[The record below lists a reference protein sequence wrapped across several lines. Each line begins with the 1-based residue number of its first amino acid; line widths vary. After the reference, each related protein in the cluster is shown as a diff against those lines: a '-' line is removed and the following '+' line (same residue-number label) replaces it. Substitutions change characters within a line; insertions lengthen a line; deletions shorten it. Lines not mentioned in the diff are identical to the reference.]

1 MNKVNHW
8 VISHPKT
15 VLILLIGITVFMGSR
30 LPGLRS
36 ETNLEAMFPENH
48 PTIVYNDQVEEWFEV
63 KDSVVVGVFNEGKD
77 GIYNKESLTLIRQ
90 ITDGLRDMDGI
101 LNRKK
106 SDVVSLA
113 SLDNVI
119 GTETG
124 MDVTP
129 FMKEVPQTA
138 EEIKALREAV
148 EDNEMVNGSIVSRD
162 GTGSII
168 MAMLERDDK
177 QVVMY
182 HRVRQ
187 FIDSLP
193 KGDTEVVLAG
203 RPVIEGVF
211 AATMQHDMPM
221 MMRLTVLIIL
231 GVLFFTFHT
240 LRGVFLPIILVIIT
254 LVWTFG
260 TMAIFG
266 VPIYTVMTMMPVIL
280 LAVGCADAIH
290 ILSKYYDEVIHYP
303 EERKKTIVYKTMEEL
318 APPVIMTSVT
328 TMAGFLSLLSSD
340 LMPMRYFGLF
350 VATGI
355 FYALLLSLAFL
366 PAMLSLLP
374 LKVSA
379 RKKRLFEEHGSFT
392 HVDYAGKSLGL
403 LARIINT
410 RPGFMYFVTVIFIA
424 IGGYGLAQ
432 IKVSASLVKQFNEE
446 HPIPQADAMLNN
458 HFGGTNLLNVVVEG
472 KEDDVIK
479 KPAILKGMDSLQAFM
494 QEDPEIGESI
504 SIAEYLKR
512 MNRVLNENRKEM
524 FKVPETRDLA
534 AQYLFLYSMSGDP
547 TDFDSVVDYNYRK
560 ANIRFQ
566 IKTDE
571 SRVIKSVLNRADE
584 GIAKYFPED
593 EVIVKKAGTVAI
605 SDAFVDL
612 IISGQIWSILIS
624 IILIFILTAMEF
636 KSIIAGL
643 YCIIPISVSAF
654 FNFGFMG
661 LIGIP
666 LDVSTALTASMAI
679 GIGVDYAIHMVN
691 KYRLEALDGKSPQ
704 EVTTATLLTAGRAIW
719 YNALVVALGFLVLLT
734 ANLVPQQKL
743 GMMVSL
749 TMMTC
754 FGGAA
759 MFLPVLLNRFK
770 PAFVYGQ
777 KKGGM

>member
-1 MNKVNHW
+1 MKKVNHW
-8 VISHPKT
+8 VIAHPKT
-15 VLILLIGITVFMGSR
+15 VLLMLLILTIFMASR

-36 ETNLEAMFPENH
+36 ETNLEAMFPDDH
-48 PTIVYNDQVEEWFEV
+48 PTVTYNDQVEEWFEV
-63 KDSVVVGVFNEGKD
+63 KDSIVVGIFNKGKS
-77 GIYNKESLTLIRQ
+77 GIYNGETLALIRE

-113 SLDNVI
+113 SLDNVV
-119 GTETG
+119 GTDFG

-129 FMKEVPQTA
+129 FMKEVPGTA
-138 EEIKALREAV
+138 EEISALRAAV
-148 EDNEMVNGSIVSRD
+148 EDNEMVNGTIVSRD
-162 GTGSII
+162 GTGAII
-168 MAMLERDDK
+168 MAMIERDDK

-182 HRVRQ
+182 RKVKEL
-187 FIDSLP
+187 IGSLD
-193 KGDTEVVLAG
+193 KGETEVVLAG

-211 AATMQHDMPM
+211 AATMQHDMPK
-221 MMRLTVLIIL
+221 MMRITILVIL
-231 GVLFFTFHT
+231 GVLLFTFHT

-254 LVWTFG
+254 LLWTFG

-290 ILSKYYDEVIHYP
+290 ILSKYYDEVIHHP
-303 EERKKTIVYKTMEEL
+303 HESKVTVVYNTMEEL
-318 APPVIMTSVT
+318 APPVIMTSIT
-328 TMAGFLSLLSSD
+328 TMAGFLSLLSSE
-340 LMPMRYFGLF
+340 LMPMRFFGLF

-355 FYALLLSLAFL
+355 FYALILSITFL
-366 PAMLSLLP
+366 PATLSLLP
-374 LKVSA
+374 LKVST
-379 RKKRLFEEHGSFT
+379 RKKRRFEEHGSFT
-392 HVDYAGKSLGL
+392 HVDYAGKLLGL

-410 RPGFMYFVTVIFIA
+410 RPGFMYVVTFIFIA
-424 IGGYGLAQ
+424 LGGYGLAQ

-446 HPIPQADAMLNN
+446 HPVPRADEKLNS
-458 HFGGTNLLNVVVEG
+458 HFGGTNLLNIVVEG
-472 KEDDVIK
+472 KEAEVIK
-479 KPAILKGMDSLQAFM
+479 NPAILKGMDSLQAFM
-494 QEDPEIGESI
+494 LEDPDIGESI

-547 TDFDSVVDYNYRK
+547 TDFDSVVDYNYQK

-571 SRVIKSVLNRADE
+571 SSVIKSVLNRADE
-584 GIAKYFPED
+584 GIAKFFPGKD
-593 EVIVKKAGTVAI
+593 VTLKKAGTVAI
-605 SDAFVDL
+605 SDAFIDL
-612 IISGQIWSILIS
+612 IISGQIWSIFLS
-624 IILIFILTAMEF
+624 IILIFILTAIEF
-636 KSIIAGL
+636 KSVVAGL
-643 YCIIPISVSAF
+643 CCIIPISVSAF

-661 LIGIP
+661 FIGIP

-691 KYRLEALDGKSPQ
+691 KYRLEARGGKSPH
-704 EVTTATLLTAGRAIW
+704 EVTRTTLLTAGRAIW
-719 YNALVVALGFLVLLT
+719 YNALVVALGFLVLLS

-743 GMMVSL
+743 GMMISL

-777 KKGGM
+777 KKEA